1 MEDIWRDTPDPLRAA
16 EAVLAQTS
24 YLAGVPASSYSAGDE
39 LDALAREMRAFDTRA
54 GAPAHPSDF
63 AHDHQP
69 SGGEASHGGYARD
82 SSYALPRASA
92 AELAQRTPALTP
104 ASAAATSL
112 RAAQYANGARTPFA
126 TPAGAY
132 GGSGAG
138 GGAPGALLSAA
149 PTGHIRASADI
160 DSREAAAA
168 LRALQERVRAL
179 EAERAQLQRE
189 FEAQRASTLEL
200 EHEVRRVRLEQE
212 ERVSSLVGSLDAA
225 RADAARSADAQRA
238 QIGALRRELEYV
250 TQLAQAAEA
259 DRRVAHAQLEAL
271 EAELGAQ
278 RADSG
283 EHAGELDQ
291 RTAELDAA
299 AEATRARARDV
310 GGRLAAERAERSSLG
325 QQRARVEDSLRC
337 AQPARASPSPPSV
350 LATRTTLVATRD
362 LHLAPLLPFPLHP
375 LANTH
380 THTCMVAS
388 LPFGRARAPRRRV
401 IGMNGQLIERVARPP
416 TSSAQAARAGTSGR
430 PHAQLESERPA
441 AGMPRDAPPPVS
453 CSAHG
458 DDNASVPSDT
468 WVEPATPALPARS
481 LVHAELA
488 RVLAHAEGEL
498 ESARAQYIE
507 LVRGAYDT
515 AARGHEMPQ
524 APILAALQRVEA
536 KARARRAHA
545 SRLHPRA
552 RARCAFRRRARARRA
567 PRARRSLG
575 AHRLPNW
582 TRHAGRSPPQTT
594 RLRRRTLRS
603 RRATG
608 RSRRALR
615 SRRSASRR

>member
-325 QQRARVEDSLRC
+325 QQRARVEDSLR
-337 AQPARASPSPPSV
+337 
-350 LATRTTLVATRD
+350 
-362 LHLAPLLPFPLHP
+362 
-375 LANTH
+375 
-380 THTCMVAS
+380 
-388 LPFGRARAPRRRV
+388 RV

-536 KARARRAHA
+536 KAAQLD
-545 SRLHPRA
+545 S
-552 RARCAFRRRARARRA
+552 
-567 PRARRSLG
+567 
-575 AHRLPNW
+575 
-582 TRHAGRSPPQTT
+582 T
-594 RLRRRTLRS
+594 
-603 RRATG
+603 
-608 RSRRALR
+608 RRALTAANDEIATAHSALAQSNR
-615 SRRSASRR
+615 ALAKSAEVSEKRLKALNKLKPPEPLSTVRRLTSSHTAASAARSAQRPSSGGRG